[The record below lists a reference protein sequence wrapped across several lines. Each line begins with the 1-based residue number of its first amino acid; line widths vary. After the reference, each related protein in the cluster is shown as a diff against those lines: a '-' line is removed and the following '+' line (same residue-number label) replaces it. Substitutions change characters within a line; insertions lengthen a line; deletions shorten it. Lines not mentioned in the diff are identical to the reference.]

1 MREMRHKHVHV
12 LIHCNRRYSTPSA
25 VHLHKHTRINQ
36 AEESLKQREAARGL
50 EERWQQQMARE
61 AADAR
66 KEMKALGEAVEED
79 IGANVAT
86 MRWAQWG
93 WLVMTFLH
101 VFCFPRVYVYHFL
114 FPMCRKERLELRAEL
129 LVALQ
134 DLDGRLATSWEELS
148 RQGPCV
154 HVHR

>member
-1 MREMRHKHVHV
+1 
-12 LIHCNRRYSTPSA
+12 
-25 VHLHKHTRINQ
+25 
-36 AEESLKQREAARGL
+36 
-50 EERWQQQMARE
+50 MARK

-86 MRWAQWG
+86 MRCAQWA

-101 VFCFPRVYVYHFL
+101 VLCFPRVYVYNIL
-114 FPMCRKERLELRAEL
+114 QINMCRKERLELRAEL

-134 DLDGRLATSWEELS
+134 DLDGRLATSREELS

-154 HVHR
+154 HVHRFYPSWPSRHLIFGDVAQQITQPPRPLRRRSGASSRSTPRLPPPWCV